1 MKTKILAALKT
12 KFPGRNANVLDRI
25 ADTLAKSVTAEEQV
39 STSVEGVT
47 ADFVAM
53 VESYG
58 DSRATEAQQTAVQN
72 YETKHNLKDGKPI
85 NGGEGNGGGTEPTNP
100 TGGNNGGAET
110 IPDWAKKL
118 IEDNKSLKE
127 SLNKMYGERTTATRK
142 QQLAG
147 VFGKL
152 PEDLRK
158 PYERISVDSL
168 SEDEFSTLL
177 SDVTSEVDGIAAK
190 LSAKGAVFGKPSAF
204 NGGGESKGLTKEQE
218 TAIAAREGK
227 VSDDGQPF

>member
-1 MKTKILAALKT
+1 MKPKILAALKA

-25 ADTLAKSVTAEEQV
+25 ADMLAKSVTAEEQV

-85 NGGEGNGGGTEPTNP
+85 NGGEWNGGGADPTNP
-100 TGGNNGGAET
+100 TEGNNGGAEAV
-110 IPDWAKKL
+110 PAWAQQL
-118 IEDNKSLKE
+118 IESNKTFSE
-127 SLNKMYGERTTATRK
+127 FMNKMDVERTTATRK

-147 VFGKL
+147 VFAKL

-177 SDVTSEVDGIAAK
+177 GDVTSEVDGIAAK

-204 NGGGESKGLTKEQE
+204 NGGGEPKGLTKEQE

-227 VSDDGQPF
+227 PSTDGQPF